1 MARKDA
7 QPKLPSK
14 AQVEKWQLL
23 YPILEKVLVEVKEL
37 SKKKQDGALNKLKIR
52 MINRIL
58 EEIKTVLVN
67 EPSSQFLD
75 LLDEETLP
83 TNSDTV
89 LILAQFQAAM
99 DGFRGKYFHRPT
111 GKWLTKEIR
120 RQ

>member
-1 MARKDA
+1 MAKKDA

-14 AQVEKWQLL
+14 EQVEKWQLL
-23 YPILEKVLVEVKEL
+23 YPILGKVLIEVKEL
-37 SKKKQDGALNKLKIR
+37 SKKKQDEVLNKLKIK

-58 EEIKTVLVN
+58 GEIKTVLVN

-99 DGFRGKYFHRPT
+99 DGFRAKYRDNLS
-111 GKWLTKEIR
+111 GRWLTKKT
-120 RQ
+120 